1 MDKEGRIWRCAAE
14 ERGERRGEREDELC
28 LERER
33 ERKSRSTCSRYRLTQ
48 GKTLAQKMEGVP
60 NMDAHDGDAPY
71 TCAKLTNLDC
81 ATTQN
86 QPERNGG

>member
-1 MDKEGRIWRCAAE
+1 MLLRREGRGE
-14 ERGERRGEREDELC
+14 ERGRMNYVW
-28 LERER
+28 RER
-33 ERKSRSTCSRYRLTQ
+33 ERRSRSTCSRYRLTQ